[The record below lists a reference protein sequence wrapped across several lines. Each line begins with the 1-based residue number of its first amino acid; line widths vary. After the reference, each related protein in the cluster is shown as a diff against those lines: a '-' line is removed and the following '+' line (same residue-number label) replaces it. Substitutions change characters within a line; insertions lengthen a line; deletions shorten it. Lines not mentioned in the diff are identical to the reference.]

1 MTDPVVLYGTQSN
14 GETLP
19 VQVDGTGRLVA
30 EGLQGP
36 KGDPGEQ
43 GQQGPQGDPGPPGEG
58 VPYPLGPE
66 GSLLTI
72 VDGVPAWA
80 MYVPPVPPEPTNA
93 VTLVDTY
100 GTTWSGAKD
109 FGLRNNDGSI
119 AANQSDW
126 DTTIR
131 TLDCWENPTSDARG
145 LVVQKANSGNQE
157 LLTMPFKLDLTGGQG
172 MVLQLICST
181 RIGQNNPPVTDAYF
195 SITSSSSDV
204 VGINTT
210 ISAVEWI
217 WNPKATF
224 TFLVNQPDLGV
235 VDFALKGE
243 APLTGFLW
251 SVDYLSLQNY
261 QLVESSTYLKRFLIR
276 QRLAQN
282 LLP

>member
-72 VDGVPAWA
+72 VDGVPTWA

-93 VTLVDTY
+93 VYLVDTY
-100 GTTWSGAKD
+100 GTTWPGAKD
-109 FGLRNNDGSI
+109 FGLRANDGSMLP
-119 AANQSDW
+119 NQSDW

-131 TLDCWENPTSDARG
+131 TLDCWENQTSQDRG
-145 LVVQKANSGNQE
+145 LVALKTSGGNQPE
-157 LLTMPFKLDLTGGQG
+157 LTMPFQLDLTGGEG
-172 MVLQLICST
+172 MVLELHCST
-181 RIGQNNPPVTDAYF
+181 KLEQGNPPITDAVF
-195 SITSSSSDV
+195 SVTSTSDQV
-204 VGINTT
+204 VGINTVAQAT
-210 ISAVEWI
+210 EWI
-217 WNPKATF
+217 WTPKETF
-224 TFLVNQPDLGV
+224 TFYLNQGDLGV
-235 VDFALKGE
+235 IDFELKGV
-243 APLTGFLW
+243 APTVGFIY
-251 SVDYLSLQNY
+251 SCHYLSLQSY
-261 QLVESSTYLKRFLIR
+261 QLVEPTDYLRKFLKT
-276 QRLAQN
+276 QNQVSN